1 MGGVS
6 ADRTREGISGF
17 GGLRAI
23 AALTVVSYHVAS
35 WSGLTRGGWFAPIW
49 WELKGGVVIFFV
61 ISGALL
67 YLPYARALRDGSG
80 LPGWRRYARRRAVRI
95 LPAYWVALTAL
106 AVGPFHA
113 AVFGPDAWR
122 YYSLS
127 QIYTS
132 HTRLGGLGVAWSLC
146 TEGTFYL
153 VLPAF
158 AWVAGR
164 MGGGRRGAGAARVQ
178 LAMIGAA
185 GLGSLALRGALTALP
200 GTAAPVATLLV
211 ALPGALDWFAI
222 GMALAVL
229 RASLEVGGAGSLAI
243 AALARRP
250 GRCLLLAFAVF
261 AAVLPS
267 QQTDMFL
274 PWGGLMTHVGLGV
287 GSGSARA
294 VGDRAPSG
302 RCGAAPP
309 RPLPPDCSPGSARSP
324 TASTCGTSWSSTCSL
339 RICSR
344 RCPRERWTRR
354 GSCGSR
360 SSPVRLACGAASWYL
375 VERPLQRLFASH
387 RRGQEGR
394 RTRGRMAEM
403 DAGVQSTLDPLNSPG
418 VAVDHL
424 A

>member
-1 MGGVS
+1 
-6 ADRTREGISGF
+6 
-17 GGLRAI
+17 
-23 AALTVVSYHVAS
+23 
-35 WSGLTRGGWFAPIW
+35 
-49 WELKGGVVIFFV
+49 
-61 ISGALL
+61 
-67 YLPYARALRDGSG
+67 
-80 LPGWRRYARRRAVRI
+80 
-95 LPAYWVALTAL
+95 
-106 AVGPFHA
+106 
-113 AVFGPDAWR
+113 
-122 YYSLS
+122 
-127 QIYTS
+127 
-132 HTRLGGLGVAWSLC
+132 
-146 TEGTFYL
+146 
-153 VLPAF
+153 
-158 AWVAGR
+158 

-229 RASLEVGGAGSLAI
+229 RTSLEVGGAGSLAI

-250 GRCLLLAFAVF
+250 GRCPLLAFAVF
-261 AAVLPS
+261 AAVVPS

-274 PWGGLMTHVGLGV
+274 PWDGLMTHVGLGV
-287 GSGSARA
+287 GSGLLVLSVIAPHPAGVARRRRVLCHPLLAWVGTISYGIYLWHILVLDLLAPHLLPSLPTGALDAAGLMWLA
-294 VGDRAPSG
+294 VLA
-302 RCGAAPP
+302 GA
-309 RPLPPDCSPGSARSP
+309 
-324 TASTCGTSWSSTCSL
+324 
-339 RICSR
+339 
-344 RCPRERWTRR
+344 
-354 GSCGSR
+354 
-360 SSPVRLACGAASWYL
+360 VACGAASWYL

>member
-146 TEGTFYL
+146 TEATFYL

-200 GTAAPVATLLV
+200 GTGAPVATLLV

-287 GSGSARA
+287 GSGLLVLSVIAPHPAGVARRRRVLCHPLLAWVGTISYGIYLWHILVLDLLAPHLLPSVPTGALDAAGLMWLA
-294 VGDRAPSG
+294 VLA
-302 RCGAAPP
+302 GAVP
-309 RPLPPDCSPGSARSP
+309 
-324 TASTCGTSWSSTCSL
+324 
-339 RICSR
+339 
-344 RCPRERWTRR
+344 
-354 GSCGSR
+354 
-360 SSPVRLACGAASWYL
+360 CGAASWYL